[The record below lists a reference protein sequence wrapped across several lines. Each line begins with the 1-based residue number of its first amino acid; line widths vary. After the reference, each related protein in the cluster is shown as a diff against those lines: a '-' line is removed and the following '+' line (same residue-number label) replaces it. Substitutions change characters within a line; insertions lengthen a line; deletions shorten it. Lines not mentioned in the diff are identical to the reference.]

1 MPSTKTPRR
10 PKAKTA
16 VSKRAADAHTPAAAP
31 ADKPSANSDP
41 DALPPCDNEWFELRG
56 SLIQGLGAFAKKDIP
71 RGTRLVEY
79 IGEKISY
86 AESDKRYPDTRDERH
101 HTFLFTLNSKWIID
115 AAFGGNESRFI
126 NHSCEPNCDAYIER
140 GHIWIE
146 SIKRIPAGTELAY
159 DYQYEYLDEYTEEDL
174 KFYACRCG
182 SPKCRGT
189 IVSPKKKGRKK

>member
-1 MPSTKTPRR
+1 MPSTKTPRK
-10 PKAKTA
+10 PKTKTTAA
-16 VSKRAADAHTPAAAP
+16 VR
-31 ADKPSANSDP
+31 PSAGAPVTHLASADT
-41 DALPPCDNEWFELRG
+41 DTLPPCDNEWFELRG

-71 RGTRLVEY
+71 RGTRLIEY

-174 KFYACRCG
+174 KFYSCRCG
-182 SPKCRGT
+182 SAKCRGT
-189 IVSPKKKGRKK
+189 IVAPKKKKKKA

>member
-1 MPSTKTPRR
+1 MPSTKTPRKS
-10 PKAKTA
+10 KAKKSSP
-16 VSKRAADAHTPAAAP
+16 VKRAAPAPVAAESTASPAHE
-31 ADKPSANSDP
+31 ADDT
-41 DALPPCDNEWFELRG
+41 LPPCDNEWFELRG
-56 SLIQGLGAFAKKDIP
+56 SLIQGLGALAKKDIP
-71 RGTRLVEY
+71 KGTRLVAY

-126 NHSCEPNCDAYIER
+126 NHSCDPNCDAYIER

-189 IVSPKKKGRKK
+189 IVVPKKKRKKK